1 MNEWLTP
8 IVDAYVQKYGT
19 VDIPNVWEVGSR
31 DGIDGYE
38 IAERI
43 AQNPNKVQVTCI
55 EPNPEQMAILKESY
69 PQATTYQLAVSDK
82 PAKKVPFTVYEGEIG
97 MVGSSS
103 LQHDWKDINTTPFH
117 MIDVRV
123 VRLDSLIKDEEID
136 VMKIDVEGYSPQALR
151 GMGKKLRQVKVYHIE
166 SETESGTTAWIKEY
180 MAENGYEL
188 FDEREQYDGMPD
200 LVFRRVD

>member
-19 VDIPNVWEVGSR
+19 VDTPNVWEVGSR

-82 PAKKVPFTVYEGEIG
+82 SAKKCHLRS
-97 MVGSSS
+97 M
-103 LQHDWKDINTTPFH
+103 
-117 MIDVRV
+117 RV
-123 VRLDSLIKDEEID
+123 K
-136 VMKIDVEGYSPQALR
+136 
-151 GMGKKLRQVKVYHIE
+151 
-166 SETESGTTAWIKEY
+166 
-180 MAENGYEL
+180 
-188 FDEREQYDGMPD
+188 
-200 LVFRRVD
+200 